1 MENERGDL
9 AFSIL
14 NLAYAQNKKERAQR
28 SLLEYGKGISP
39 PFTFCVDISLSAN
52 ASVDLTEL

>member
-28 SLLEYGKGISP
+28 SLLEYSKEISP
-39 PFTFCVDISLSAN
+39 PFYFLC
-52 ASVDLTEL
+52 